1 MKTCFNFVPHACAIA
16 LLTSFMAASGGP
28 VAAREAQRS
37 PWGTEDEIGTLNA
50 MTDGSRL
57 DILRV
62 VSDGRVYD
70 LGVELFV
77 GMPDCCS
84 DAFGDPRY
92 QVMMTHSPARAGGVE
107 VVSHSSEA
115 IFMNTHTGTH
125 MDGLSHFGLH
135 GKIWN
140 GVSAE
145 DALGVRGWSRSGAE
159 RYPPIIARGVLIDVA
174 GSKGLERLP
183 ASYSITV
190 EDLKAALAKQGTEL
204 QPGDVVLIRT
214 GQMTSW
220 PDRTGR
226 NLFQEP
232 GVGLKAATWLA
243 KKRKAMMLGADNFG
257 LESFPSA
264 SPDNFAPVHTYLL
277 AEKGMPFF
285 EMMWLE
291 ELAKDQV
298 YEFLFVG
305 APLKLRGA
313 SGAPVRPL
321 AIPIDRAK

>member
-1 MKTCFNFVPHACAIA
+1 MKTRFNLGARACLIA
-16 LLTSFMAASGGP
+16 LLTCFVAKPGEP
-28 VAAREAQRS
+28 VAASEAQSS
-37 PWGTEDEIGTLNA
+37 PWGTEDEIGTLNV
-50 MTDGSRL
+50 MTDRSRL
-57 DILRV
+57 DILRA
-62 VSDGRVYD
+62 VSSGSVYD

-84 DAFGDPRY
+84 DAFGDPSY
-92 QVMMTHSPARAGGVE
+92 QIMMTHSPARAESLE

-140 GVSAE
+140 GVSAK
-145 DALGVRGWSRSGAE
+145 DALGVRGWSKSSAE
-159 RYPPIIARGVLIDVA
+159 KYPPIIARGVLIDVA

-183 ASYSITV
+183 ASYSITA
-190 EDLKAALAKQGTEL
+190 EDLKAALAMQGTEL
-204 QPGDVVLIRT
+204 LPDDVVLIRT

-220 PDRTGR
+220 PDRRDR

-232 GVGLKAATWLA
+232 GVGLEAARWLA
-243 KKRKAMMLGADNFG
+243 EEKNAMMLGADNFG

-264 SPDNFAPVHTYLL
+264 DPDNFAPIHTYLL

-291 ELAKDQV
+291 GLAKDQV
-298 YEFLFVG
+298 YEFLFIG

-321 AIPIDRAK
+321 AIPIDRKK

>member
-1 MKTCFNFVPHACAIA
+1 MKTRFKLWARACAIA
-16 LLTSFMAASGGP
+16 LLAGFMASSAESVMAS
-28 VAAREAQRS
+28 EAQSS
-37 PWGTEDEIGTLNA
+37 PWGPQDEIGTLNA
-50 MTDGSRL
+50 MTDRSRL

-62 VSDGRVYD
+62 VSDGNVYD

-84 DAFGDPRY
+84 DAFGDPSY
-92 QVMMTHSPARAGGVE
+92 QVMMTHSPARTEGVE
-107 VVSHSSEA
+107 ILSHSSEA

-125 MDGLSHFGLH
+125 MDGLTHFGLR
-135 GKIWN
+135 GRIWN
-140 GVSAE
+140 GVSAG
-145 DALGVRGWSRSGAE
+145 DALGVRGWIRSGAE
-159 RYPPIIARGVLIDVA
+159 KYAPIIARGVLIDVA
-174 GSKGLERLP
+174 GSKRLERLP

-190 EDLKAALAKQGTEL
+190 DDLKAALAKQGTDIL
-204 QPGDVVLIRT
+204 PADVVLIRT

-220 PDRTGR
+220 PDRSSR
-226 NLFQEP
+226 KLFQEP
-232 GVGLKAATWLA
+232 GVGLDAARWLA
-243 KKRKAMMLGADNFG
+243 EEKKAMMLGADNFG

-285 EMMWLE
+285 EMTWLE
-291 ELAKDQV
+291 ELAKDRV
-298 YEFLFVG
+298 YEFLFIG

-321 AIPIDRAK
+321 AIPIDRKK

>member
-1 MKTCFNFVPHACAIA
+1 MNSCIRLGTRASAIA
-16 LLTSFMAASGGP
+16 LLTCSLAAPGVSDAEP
-28 VAAREAQRS
+28 EAQSS
-37 PWGTEDEIGTLNA
+37 PWGPADEIGTLNA
-50 MTDGSRL
+50 MSNQSRF
-57 DILRV
+57 DVLRL
-62 VSDGRVYD
+62 VSDGSVYD

-84 DAFGDPRY
+84 AAFGDPGY
-92 QVMMTHSPARAGGVE
+92 QIMMIHAPARAEGAE
-107 VVSHSSEA
+107 VVSHTSEA

-125 MDGLSHFGLH
+125 MDGLTHFGLR

-145 DALGVRGWSRSGAE
+145 DALGVRGWRKSGAE
-159 RYPPIIARGVLIDVA
+159 KYPPIIARGVLIDVA
-174 GSKGLERLP
+174 GAKGLERLP

-190 EDLKAALAKQGTEL
+190 DDLQAALAKQGSEL
-204 QPGDVVLIRT
+204 LPGDVALIRT
-214 GQMTSW
+214 GQMTTW
-220 PDRTGR
+220 PDRKGR
-226 NLFQEP
+226 NLFEEP
-232 GVGLKAATWLA
+232 GLGLEAARWLA
-243 KKRKAMMLGADNFG
+243 EERQVMMLGADNYG

-264 SPDNFAPVHTYLL
+264 LPDNFAPVHTYLL
-277 AEKGMPFF
+277 AERGMPFF

-291 ELAKDQV
+291 DLAKDEV

-321 AIPIDRAK
+321 AIPIKGER

>member
-1 MKTCFNFVPHACAIA
+1 MKSRCHFGARACAVA
-16 LLTSFMAASGGP
+16 LVACFAVAPAEP
-28 VAAREAQRS
+28 VAASEAQRS
-37 PWGTEDEIGTLNA
+37 PWGPRDEIGTLNA
-50 MTDGSRL
+50 MSDRSRL
-57 DILRV
+57 EILRL
-62 VSDGRVYD
+62 VSSGGVYD

-84 DAFGDPRY
+84 DAFGDPTY
-92 QVMMTHSPARAGGVE
+92 QVMMTHAPARAGGTE
-107 VVSHSSEA
+107 AVSHSSEA

-125 MDGLSHFGLH
+125 MDTLSHFGLR

-145 DALGVRGWSRSGAE
+145 DALGVRGWGKSGAE
-159 RYPPIIARGVLIDVA
+159 KYPPIVARGVLIDVA
-174 GSKGLERLP
+174 GSKGLDRLP

-190 EDLKAALAKQGTEL
+190 DDLKAALAKQGTEL
-204 QPGDVVLIRT
+204 LPDDVVLIRT

-220 PDRTGR
+220 PDRSGR
-226 NLFQEP
+226 NLFLEP
-232 GVGLKAATWLA
+232 GIGLDAARWLA
-243 KKRKAMMLGADNFG
+243 EEKEAMMLGADNFG

-264 SPDNFAPVHTYLL
+264 NPDNFAPVHTYLL
-277 AEKGMPFF
+277 AERGMPFF

-291 ELAKDQV
+291 GLAKDRV

-321 AIPIDRAK
+321 AIPIDSEK

>member
-1 MKTCFNFVPHACAIA
+1 VKTRFNLGIPACAIA
-16 LLTSFMAASGGP
+16 LLAWFMAASGEP
-28 VAAREAQRS
+28 VVAAEAQSS
-37 PWGTEDEIGTLNA
+37 PWGAEDEIGTLNA
-50 MTDGSRL
+50 MTNRSRL
-57 DILRV
+57 DIVRV
-62 VSDGRVYD
+62 VSDGSVYD

-84 DAFGDPRY
+84 DAFGDPSY
-92 QVMMTHSPARAGGVE
+92 QVMMTHSPARAEDAE
-107 VVSHSSEA
+107 VVSHTSEA
-115 IFMNTHTGTH
+115 VFMNTHTGTH
-125 MDGLSHFGLH
+125 MDGLSHFGLRA
-135 GKIWN
+135 KIWN

-145 DALGVRGWSRSGAE
+145 DALGVRGWNKSGAE
-159 RYPPIIARGVLIDVA
+159 KYPPIIARGVLIDVA

-190 EDLKAALAKQGTEL
+190 EDLQAALAKQDTEL
-204 QPGDVVLIRT
+204 LPGDVVLIRT

-232 GVGLKAATWLA
+232 GVGLKAAIWLA
-243 KKRKAMMLGADNFG
+243 EESEAMMLGADNFG
-257 LESFPSA
+257 LESFPSM

-291 ELAKDQV
+291 ELARDQV

-321 AIPIDRAK
+321 AVPIDKEK